1 MQSPNTRARSRRSGM
16 AAAAAAAVAS
26 LLLRGAHAVPCTPR
40 DPFAVVDPQNW
51 VNPDNMTWAEY
62 KRPPGTNWSDP
73 TRRGSGRNFNIAL
86 VTLDYTDR
94 PFIVTQPARSTIFGN
109 PQPSKAD
116 VSRSDV
122 PAFYRDLLNTPTELN
137 KGHTLHEYWMEDS
150 AGKFGVDLTAFGP
163 YQMPKM
169 SFQYGIDNGFNG
181 GGCPAGFVCNFDVRG
196 DGLDAWRR
204 EVGEEVAS
212 SFELVFILSAG
223 QDESSTW
230 QEFGEMKFATR
241 EDVTAEFGPP
251 AGSNLTNYARTR
263 YVEWTS
269 WASAAT
275 LWPNAGGGSSTQGE
289 SSGLAVYAH
298 ELSHL
303 LDIGDNYNNPYAVPA
318 RRSYTGPW
326 SMMSRGSFLGPGGPH
341 TRWQVP
347 ALHGSSMGSLH
358 TVRDKLFLGL
368 ASNSSVALLSRDG
381 LTGSGLALATMTARA
396 VDPGPSGLMGINV
409 ALGSRGDLSPRCDVN
424 TDPFCDGGGYHSYF
438 VEVVDRVGS
447 DSFQADAGVMLS
459 KSKDGSRRP
468 SQPFQWTIDANPQDI
483 RMVDFIRPNGSAAM
497 ITIGDYRQ
505 LADALFHA
513 GTRSGSQ
520 FEHVDEANRL
530 HFYVL
535 DRHRDAAGVLS
546 YTAAV
551 RSLDG
556 SGGPSTHA
564 VRLADGLVAAGGS
577 PTGAGVTCFFELT
590 NTGTYVAGG
599 GALHPRDAAAL
610 LQSDVYRLN
619 ATVSGAGWRV
629 ALPNALAHARFGAA
643 AWARVAVAAAADAD
657 EEGVVTLTAVSESDK
672 AAAATAVCRV
682 KKTGV

>member
-1 MQSPNTRARSRRSGM
+1 M
-16 AAAAAAAVAS
+16 AAAAVVAAAAS
-26 LLLRGAHAVPCTPR
+26 LLLGGVQAVPSAPL
-40 DPFAVVDPQNW
+40 DPFAVIDPQNW
-51 VNPDNMTWAEY
+51 VNPDNMTWDDY
-62 KRPPGTNWSDP
+62 KRPPGTSRSDP
-73 TRRGSGRNFNIAL
+73 TRRGSSRNFNIAL

-94 PFIVTQPARSTIFGN
+94 PFIITQPAGSTIFGN
-109 PQPSKAD
+109 PQPAKAD
-116 VSRSDV
+116 VARADV

-137 KGHTLHEYWMEDS
+137 RGHTLHEYWMEDS
-150 AGKFGVDLTAFGP
+150 AGKFGVNLTAFGP
-163 YQMPKM
+163 YEMPRL
-169 SFQYGIDNGFNG
+169 SFQYGIDDDFNQ
-181 GGCPAGFVCNFDVRG
+181 GGCPAGYVCDLDVRG
-196 DGLDAWRR
+196 DGLAAWRR
-204 EVGEEVAS
+204 EVGEEVAA

-223 QDESSTW
+223 QDESATW

-241 EDVTAEFGPP
+241 DDVPAEFGPP
-251 AGSNLTNYARTR
+251 EGSNLTNYARTR

-289 SSGLAVYAH
+289 SSGMAVYAH

-303 LDIGDNYNNPYAVPA
+303 LDIGDNYNNPYSVPA

-347 ALHGSSMGSLH
+347 ALHGASMGSLH
-358 TVRDKLFLGL
+358 TVRDKIFLGL
-368 ASNSSVALLSRDG
+368 ASNSSVVLLSRDG
-381 LTGSGLALATMTARA
+381 LAGSGLALVANITARA
-396 VDPGPSGLMGINV
+396 VDPGPAGLMGINV

-424 TDPFCDGGGYHSYF
+424 ADPFCDGGGYSSYF

-447 DSFQADAGVMLS
+447 DSFQPDAGVMIS

-468 SQPFQWTIDANPQDI
+468 SQPFQWTIDANPQGI
-483 RMVDFIRPNGSAAM
+483 GMVDFVRPNGSVAM
-497 ITIGDYRQ
+497 ITVGDYRQ

-520 FEHVDEANRL
+520 FEHVDEPNRL

-546 YTAAV
+546 YTVAV

-556 SGGPSTHA
+556 SGGASTHA
-564 VRLADGLVAAGGS
+564 VRLADGVVAEHGAGVA
-577 PTGAGVTCFFELT
+577 TGAGVACFFELT
-590 NTGTYVAGG
+590 NAGVYVAGG
-599 GALHPRDAAAL
+599 GSGGGELHPRDATAF
-610 LQSDVYRLN
+610 LQSDVFRLN

-629 ALPNALAHARFGAA
+629 ALPNALAHARFGEAT
-643 AWARVAVAAAADAD
+643 WAGVAVAAAADAD
-657 EEGVVTLTAVSESDK
+657 EEGVVTLTAVSESDRT
-672 AAAATAVCRV
+672 AAAAAVCRV
-682 KKTGV
+682 AKK